1 MAKNSI
7 RDFSATAGSNTDIQ
21 SVNIDENCPASGI
34 NNAIRE
40 LMVDLKNVST
50 GAVNLETPV
59 ADSLTVA
66 GDLTVDTNTLK
77 VDSSNNRVGIGT
89 TSPDAALHV
98 KSASIPTVIIERDGS
113 GTQIPALTM
122 KDGSGDQ
129 VRLSSQDSDFVFGT
143 GSGNTERMRIDSS
156 GNTLI
161 NCTSARSQNT
171 AVSSG
176 ILLQV
181 KGDIVPDVDA
191 GNVGHSDLGDPSY
204 RYEDVYS
211 RDAVTTGSDQN
222 EKQQI
227 ASLTTAEMTAAKAI
241 SKLFKTFKWNDAVA
255 AKGDAARTHA
265 GVMAQQVATAVS
277 DAGLDAADYAFYM
290 SNTWYEDADG
300 NIVDADTE
308 GATQR
313 TRHGIRYHELL
324 AFIGAATEQ
333 RLSDSETRLTALEA

>member
-1 MAKNSI
+1 MSEVKTNKITSLA
-7 RDFSATAGSNTDIQ
+7 SNNDITLDPDGTGDT
-21 SVNIDENCPASGI
+21 IIASGKI
-34 NNAIRE
+34 GIR
-40 LMVDLKNVST
+40 
-50 GAVNLETPV
+50 
-59 ADSLTVA
+59 
-66 GDLTVDTNTLK
+66 
-77 VDSSNNRVGIGT
+77 T
-89 TSPDAALHV
+89 TSPTSTLTVQAFEDSVNGGIRFESADGTENATIDMNNSAAF
-98 KSASIPTVIIERDGS
+98 RFR
-113 GTQIPALTM
+113 QN
-122 KDGSGDQ
+122 
-129 VRLSSQDSDFVFGT
+129 
-143 GSGNTERMRIDSS
+143 GNDRMRFDSS

-227 ASLTTAEMTAAKAI
+227 TSLTTAEMTAAKAI

-255 AKGDAARTHA
+255 AKGDAARIHT
-265 GVMAQQVATAVS
+265 GVMAQQVATAIS

-290 SNTWYEDADG
+290 SNTWYEDANG
-300 NIVDADTE
+300 NIVDGDTE

-333 RLSDSETRLTALEA
+333 RLADLEARVTALEDA